1 MWKWFFFSSLVIISI
16 LNDNCQIIGKKL
28 LDIVLFVAT
37 SLSVS
42 APKKKEKKSLKS
54 DFEKDIN
61 NSTP

>member
-42 APKKKEKKSLKS
+42 APKKKGKKSLKS

-61 NSTP
+61 NNTP